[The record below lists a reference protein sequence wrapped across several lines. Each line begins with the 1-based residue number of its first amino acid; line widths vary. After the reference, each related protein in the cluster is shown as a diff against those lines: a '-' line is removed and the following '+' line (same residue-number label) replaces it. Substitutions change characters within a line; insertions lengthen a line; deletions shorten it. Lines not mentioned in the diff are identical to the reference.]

1 MRLQLNI
8 DLPRT
13 NFNFGVTAEFLD
25 TLYELLYKRA
35 TKDKPWEA
43 PFTNIKVD
51 GKFFVTEI
59 KGPSI
64 ATDGFSITEPTIT
77 ATLLGDID
85 LIDEDGEVIYR
96 IR

>member
-8 DLPRT
+8 DLPRERLS
-13 NFNFGVTAEFLD
+13 FADKAEFID
-25 TLYELLYKRA
+25 TLYELLYKRTTA
-35 TKDKPWEA
+35 DKAWET

-51 GKFFVTEI
+51 GKFYVTNI
-59 KGPSI
+59 KGPEI
-64 ATDGFSITEPTIT
+64 RQDWGELTEPVIT
-77 ATLLGDID
+77 ATLLGDVD